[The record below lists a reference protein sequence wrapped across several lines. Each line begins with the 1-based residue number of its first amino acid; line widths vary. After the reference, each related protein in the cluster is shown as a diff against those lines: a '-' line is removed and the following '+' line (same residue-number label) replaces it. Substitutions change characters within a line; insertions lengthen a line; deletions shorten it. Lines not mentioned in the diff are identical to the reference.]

1 MEYSIQAIQQF
12 QNTSGKNSS
21 DSALIIDAMDLLH
34 EGRYQCICL
43 VSSDSDFTRLASR
56 LRESEIYVVGMGE
69 QKTPTSFRSACD
81 KFLYLDVLMRDGM
94 PESGVSKPI
103 VQNTGSGSV
112 DGKSTLR
119 QDDIP
124 AEAGSGLNL
133 QLIIDAIDDI
143 VSQDSDDEGWYFMG
157 ELGNRLASRFPDFD
171 VRNFGFYKLTPF
183 IESLKC
189 YDVKSE
195 KKSLQSIFKAGI
207 HTKEK
212 VIDEQPLQP
221 APSLPVMALL
231 AQGLPV
237 AFVPEEPL
245 VASVRNDMV
254 DHRRR
259 RQYAALQTGGA

>member
-1 MEYSIQAIQQF
+1 
-12 QNTSGKNSS
+12 
-21 DSALIIDAMDLLH
+21 
-34 EGRYQCICL
+34 
-43 VSSDSDFTRLASR
+43 
-56 LRESEIYVVGMGE
+56 MGE

-189 YDVKSE
+189 YEVKSE
-195 KKSLQSIFKAGI
+195 KNPSN
-207 HTKEK
+207 
-212 VIDEQPLQP
+212 
-221 APSLPVMALL
+221 PSLK
-231 AQGLPV
+231 
-237 AFVPEEPL
+237 L
-245 VASVRNDMV
+245 VYIRKKK
-254 DHRRR
+254 
-259 RQYAALQTGGA
+259 